1 MNERVEHPV
10 SSQEEHPAE
19 VKDLFAMVYDELK
32 RLASR
37 QMLSERNDHTLTP
50 TALLHE
56 AYARLAGNGQAA
68 ATMNRIHFFAAAAEA
83 MRRVL
88 IEHARKHTRRTQL
101 LQNEAYRRVDSQ
113 PLVLNENTDLIEL
126 DDVLTRLAALH
137 PQRAELVK
145 LRYFGGLTLPETA
158 EVLGISLA
166 TANRHWALARAWL
179 SRELIEQDV

>member
-1 MNERVEHPV
+1 MTKSVEQPFSAPQEHPV
-10 SSQEEHPAE
+10 E
-19 VKDLFAMVYDELK
+19 VKELFAMVYDELK
-32 RLASR
+32 RLASH
-37 QMLSERNDHTLTP
+37 QMIAERKDHTLTP

-56 AYARLAGNGQAA
+56 AYARLAGNGHPG
-68 ATMNRIHFFAAAAEA
+68 ATMSRIHFFAAAADA

-145 LRYFGGLTLPETA
+145 LRYFGGLKLPEAA

-166 TANRHWALARAWL
+166 TAHRNWALARAWL
-179 SRELIEQDV
+179 SRELIKQDV